1 MELESISR
9 SSTRSTS
16 GGAEPGDQPV
26 NAPNTLLEVDQLSVR
41 FGSTEVLRN
50 LTFSVSHGSALAII
64 GPNGVGKS
72 VLLRTLVGSVPH
84 SGTIRWAPGTRIGY
98 VPQKLD
104 LDRDIPMTGNDFAR
118 ARLALTGESDAS
130 TSRTFEL
137 VGLSPQAAEQ
147 RSGTMSGGQF
157 QRLLIAFA
165 LVGRPTMLMLD
176 EPTAGIDEPGQEQ
189 LSELLQHLQQA
200 QALTSLSISHDLSVV
215 YHYADQVLCLGRRK
229 AVIGPPRR
237 S

>member
-1 MELESISR
+1 M
-9 SSTRSTS
+9 
-16 GGAEPGDQPV
+16 
-26 NAPNTLLEVDQLSVR
+26 
-41 FGSTEVLRN
+41 LRN

-72 VLLRTLVGSVPH
+72 VLLRTLVGSVPY
-84 SGTIRWAPGTRIGY
+84 SGVIRWAPGTRIGY

-118 ARLALTGESDAS
+118 ARLALTGESNAS

-147 RSGTMSGGQF
+147 RIGTMSGGQF

-176 EPTAGIDEPGQEQ
+176 EPTARIDEPGQEQ
-189 LSELLQHLQQA
+189 LTELLQHLQQE

-229 AVIGPPRR
+229 AVIGPPREILTPDLLQEIYGVR
-237 S
+237 LKYHFHDI

>member
-1 MELESISR
+1 MN
-9 SSTRSTS
+9 
-16 GGAEPGDQPV
+16 G
-26 NAPNTLLEVDQLSVR
+26 PNTLLEVDQLSVR
-41 FGSTEVLRN
+41 FGSIEVLRN

-72 VLLRTLVGSVPH
+72 VLLRTLVGSVPY

-118 ARLALTGESDAS
+118 ARLALTGESNAS

-147 RSGTMSGGQF
+147 RIGTMSGGQF

-165 LVGRPTMLMLD
+165 LIGRPTTLMLD

-189 LSELLQHLQQA
+189 LGELLQHLQQE

-215 YHYADQVLCLGRRK
+215 
-229 AVIGPPRR
+229 
-237 S
+237 